1 MSYKAVLTVAD
12 LQSDLDIG
20 PLLHP
25 VGFCSAVLMLAALY
39 VAAWALLQQNQQ
51 THRTQPNSSVSFVNR

>member
-12 LQSDLDIG
+12 LQCYLDMG

-25 VGFCSAVLMLAALY
+25 VGFCSAVLMLAVLY
-39 VAAWALLQQNQQ
+39 VAA
-51 THRTQPNSSVSFVNR
+51 